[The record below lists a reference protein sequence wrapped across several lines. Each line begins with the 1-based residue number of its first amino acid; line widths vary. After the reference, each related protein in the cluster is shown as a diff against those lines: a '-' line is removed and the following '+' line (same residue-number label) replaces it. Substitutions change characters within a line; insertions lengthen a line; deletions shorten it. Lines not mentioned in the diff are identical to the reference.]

1 MGKRG
6 NREGCIFELPDGRWR
21 GTVSLGN
28 DENGRHIRKWVMRK
42 TRREVVEAINDLVAR
57 RKANQPIHPTKGTV
71 ATFIAD
77 WLADEV
83 TPNRDA
89 STLRIYES
97 TCRLYIVPPLGP
109 IRLNQLNGQHVQR
122 CLNLAA
128 EHLSPTSARLVRTV
142 LRTALR
148 TGERWGVVV
157 GNAAKHAN
165 IPTQAGYEAKPLTA
179 EQANE
184 LLETVKDHD
193 HGALFVIALALGL
206 RHGEVNGLLWE
217 NIDFATGFLHV
228 RTQIKRIA
236 RKGLLLSEL
245 KTKKSRRSLR
255 MPRFV
260 VDALLR
266 RQMIQE
272 AQRIKGGTKWKET
285 GFVFTGP
292 RGDVIAPEKISEVHK
307 EMLERA
313 NLPHVRFHDLRH
325 SCATLLL
332 SKGVSMKMIQE
343 ILGHANFQTTANVYS
358 HLVEAMRDEATDA
371 MNDIFDGKKNPDVAP
386 VVAFEKSTTIQ

>member
-6 NREGCIFELPDGRWR
+6 NGEGCIWELPDGRWR
-21 GTVSLGN
+21 GAVSLGH
-28 DENGRHIRKWVMRK
+28 DENGRHVRKWVMRK
-42 TRREVVEAINDLVAR
+42 TRREVVEAIQNLTAR
-57 RKANQPIHPTKGTV
+57 KKANQPIHATKGTV

-89 STLRIYES
+89 STLRIYEQA
-97 TCRLYIVPPLGP
+97 CRLHILPPLGR
-109 IRLNQLNGQHVQR
+109 IRLDQLNGQHVQR
-122 CLNLAA
+122 CLNLTA
-128 EHLSPTSARLVRTV
+128 ERLSPSSVRLVRTV

-148 TGERWGVVV
+148 TAERWRMVA

-165 IPTQAGYEAKPLTA
+165 IPTQREYDAKPLTA
-179 EQANE
+179 EQANH
-184 LLETVKDHD
+184 LLETVKDH
-193 HGALFVIALALGL
+193 HFGALFTIALSLGL
-206 RHGEVNGLLWE
+206 RRGEVNGMRWE
-217 NIDFATGFLHV
+217 NIDFTTGFLHV
-228 RTQIKRIA
+228 RVQIKRIS
-236 RKGLLLSEL
+236 GTGVHLCEL

-260 VDALLR
+260 IDALLR
-266 RQMIQE
+266 RQLIQE
-272 AQRIKGGTKWKET
+272 AQRIKAGAKWKET

-292 RGDVIAPEKISEVHK
+292 HGDVIAPEKINEVHK

-325 SCATLLL
+325 ACATLLL
-332 SKGVSMKMIQE
+332 SKGVTLKMIQE
-343 ILGHANFQTTANVYS
+343 ILGHANFQITADLYS
-358 HLVEAMRDEATDA
+358 HLVEALRDEATNA
-371 MNDIFDGKKNPDVAP
+371 MNEIFNSKNPDVAP

>member
-6 NREGCIFELPDGRWR
+6 NREGCIWELPDGKWR
-21 GTVSLGN
+21 GAVSLGC
-28 DENGRHIRKWVMRK
+28 DEIGRSIRKWVMRD
-42 TRREVVEAINDLVAR
+42 TRREVVEAIQDLVAR
-57 RKANQPIHPTKGTV
+57 RKANQPIHSTKRTV
-71 ATFIAD
+71 AMFIAD
-77 WLADEV
+77 WLRDEV
-83 TPNRDA
+83 TPNRDV

-97 TCRLYIVPPLGP
+97 TCRLYIVPPLGR
-109 IRLNQLNGQHVQR
+109 IRLDHLNTQHAQQ

-128 EHLSPTSARLVRTV
+128 EHLSPSSVRLVRTV

-148 TGERWGVVV
+148 TGEQWGVVA

-165 IPTQAGYEAKPLTA
+165 IPTQTGHDAKPLTA
-179 EQANE
+179 KQANH
-184 LLETVKDHD
+184 LLETVKDH
-193 HGALFVIALALGL
+193 HFGALFTVALSLGL
-206 RHGEVNGLLWE
+206 RRGEVNGLRWE
-217 NIDFATGFLHV
+217 NIDFTTGFLHV

-236 RKGLLLSEL
+236 RKGVLLSEL
-245 KTKKSRRSLR
+245 KTKSARRSLR

-266 RQMIQE
+266 RQLGQE
-272 AQRIKGGTKWKET
+272 GERLKAGTKWKES

-325 SCATLLL
+325 TAATLLL
-332 SKGVSMKMIQE
+332 SRGISMKTIQE
-343 ILGHANFQTTANVYS
+343 ILGHADFQTTANIYS
-358 HLVEAMRDEATDA
+358 HVVEAMRDEATGC
-371 MNDIFDGKKNPDVAP
+371 N
-386 VVAFEKSTTIQ
+386 E

>member
-6 NREGCIFELPDGRWR
+6 NREGCIWELPDGRWR
-21 GTVSLGN
+21 GAVSLGH
-28 DENGRHIRKWVMRK
+28 DENGKHIRKWVMRK
-42 TRREVVEAINDLVAR
+42 TRREVVETIKDLVSR
-57 RKANQPIHPTKGTV
+57 RKANQPIHSKKGTV

-83 TPNRDA
+83 KPNRDA

-109 IRLNQLNGQHVQR
+109 IRLDQLTGQHVQR
-122 CLNLAA
+122 TLNLAA
-128 EHLSPTSARLVRTV
+128 EHLSPTSVRLVRTV

-165 IPTQAGYEAKPLTA
+165 IPTQTGYEAKPLTA
-179 EQANE
+179 EQAND
-184 LLETVKDHD
+184 LLETTKNDPYAAIFVV
-193 HGALFVIALALGL
+193 ALSLGL
-206 RHGEVNGLLWE
+206 RHGEINALRWE
-217 NIDFATGFLHV
+217 NIDLNTGLLHV
-228 RTQIKRIA
+228 RVQLKRI
-236 RKGLLLSEL
+236 KGKGVLLCEL
-245 KTKKSRRSLR
+245 KTKKSKRSLR

-260 VDALLR
+260 IDALLR
-266 RQMIQE
+266 RQIIQE
-272 AQRIKGGTKWKET
+272 AQRIKAGAKWKQT

-292 RGDVIAPEKISEVHK
+292 RGDVIAPEKINEVHK
-307 EMLERA
+307 EMLQRA

-332 SKGVSMKMIQE
+332 SKGVTLKMIQE
-343 ILGHANFQTTANVYS
+343 ILGHANFQITADLYS

-371 MNDIFDGKKNPDVAP
+371 MNDIFDCRKNPDVAP